1 MNSYNAYSDLIESR
15 LKDYKDNIA
24 YIDDE
29 GKYTYHELDERISNF
44 ANNIINE
51 GFEIEDKIILC
62 LLDTIDFPVAF
73 LGCIKAGVIPIP
85 VNTLL
90 TEENYKFILNNSR
103 AKGLIYSNELHTKLS
118 NLISNSVFIKKTYIS
133 GEEGKINSF
142 NKLLTDRNDCL
153 PKAVHN
159 EDDECFWLYSS
170 GSTGNPKGT
179 VHVHKSLVVTNEL
192 YAKNI
197 LNIKSNDIIFSAAKL
212 FFAYGLGNALTFP
225 LCAGATTVLSK
236 ERPTPDLVFS
246 IFEKYEPSLFFGV
259 PTLYSAMLNSE
270 KIPSQ
275 IPSRLCISAG
285 EALPIDIGMQWEKK
299 FNIKILDGIG
309 STEMLHIFLSNS
321 EKSLKYGTTGKP
333 VPGYEVILL
342 DENSHPVKQ
351 GEIGE
356 LRVKGPSSALKYW
369 RNVEKTKK
377 TFIGEYT
384 VSGDKYYL
392 DEDGFYVYAGRADD
406 MLKVSGQ
413 YVSPFE
419 VESALI
425 SHNDV
430 IEAAVVGRKD
440 DAGLVKPHACVVL
453 VKGSVNNEE
462 KKSELKDYV
471 KNKIAPF
478 KYPRWIEFVDELPK
492 TATGKIQRFKLR
504 ENF

>member
-15 LKDYKDNIA
+15 LKNYKDKIA

-29 GKYTYHELDERISNF
+29 GKYTYHELDKRISNF

-103 AKGLIYSNELHTKLS
+103 AKGLIYSNELHPKLS

-133 GEEGKINSF
+133 GGEDKINSF
-142 NKLLTDRNDCL
+142 NKLLIDCKDCL
-153 PKAVHN
+153 SKELHN
-159 EDDECFWLYSS
+159 KDDECFWLYSS

-246 IFEKYEPSLFFGV
+246 IFEKYEPTLFFGV

-275 IPSRLCISAG
+275 ISSRLCISAG

-333 VPGYEVILL
+333 VPGYEVIL
-342 DENSHPVKQ
+342 
-351 GEIGE
+351 
-356 LRVKGPSSALKYW
+356 
-369 RNVEKTKK
+369 
-377 TFIGEYT
+377 
-384 VSGDKYYL
+384 
-392 DEDGFYVYAGRADD
+392 
-406 MLKVSGQ
+406 
-413 YVSPFE
+413 
-419 VESALI
+419 
-425 SHNDV
+425 
-430 IEAAVVGRKD
+430 
-440 DAGLVKPHACVVL
+440 C
-453 VKGSVNNEE
+453 
-462 KKSELKDYV
+462 
-471 KNKIAPF
+471 
-478 KYPRWIEFVDELPK
+478 
-492 TATGKIQRFKLR
+492 
-504 ENF
+504 

>member
-73 LGCIKAGVIPIP
+73 FGCIKAGVIPIP

-103 AKGLIYSNELHTKLS
+103 AKGLIYSNELHPKLL
-118 NLISNSVFIKKTYIS
+118 NLISSSVFIKKTYIS
-133 GEEGKINSF
+133 GGEDKINSF
-142 NKLLTDRNDCL
+142 NKLLIDCKDCL
-153 PKAVHN
+153 SKELHN
-159 EDDECFWLYSS
+159 KDDECFWLYSS

-246 IFEKYEPSLFFGV
+246 IFEKYKPTLFFGV

-275 IPSRLCISAG
+275 ISPRLCISAG
-285 EALPIDIGMQWEKK
+285 EALPIDIGIQWEKK

-333 VPGYEVILL
+333 VPGYEVTLL

-453 VKGSVNNEE
+453 VKGVVNNEE